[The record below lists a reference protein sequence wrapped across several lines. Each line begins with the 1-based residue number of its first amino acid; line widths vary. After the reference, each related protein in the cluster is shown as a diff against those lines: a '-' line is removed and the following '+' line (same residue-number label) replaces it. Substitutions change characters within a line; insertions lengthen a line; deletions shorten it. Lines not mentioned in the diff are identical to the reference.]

1 MELRHLKY
9 FVMVAQELN
18 FSQAALK
25 FYTAQPSLSQQ
36 IKDLEEFIG
45 VQLFIRSKRKVELT
59 DEGIVFLEHAKNIL
73 ESADKAVAMTR
84 QVKKAKDQKI
94 TIGFVPV
101 AEMKIFPFII
111 PKLTEIFP
119 DLKVELLSL
128 NDTQIVSDLHNGR
141 IDIAISRADVNNH
154 EISSQLIFEEPLIF
168 LMNNQHPF
176 ANQNKI
182 SVKSLEEIDFIIPAE
197 EVSSVLH
204 HKILKFAEDKKINL
218 KIIQRASNILFNI
231 NSINIT
237 QSCTILPSYI
247 ADIAYENIIVKKLD
261 TDLPTINL
269 YMSKRSTNTSPSVQ
283 AFINLINDFF
293 HLKFD

>member
-1 MELRHLKY
+1 
-9 FVMVAQELN
+9 
-18 FSQAALK
+18 
-25 FYTAQPSLSQQ
+25 
-36 IKDLEEFIG
+36 
-45 VQLFIRSKRKVELT
+45 
-59 DEGIVFLEHAKNIL
+59 
-73 ESADKAVAMTR
+73 
-84 QVKKAKDQKI
+84 
-94 TIGFVPV
+94 
-101 AEMKIFPFII
+101 MKIFPFII

-168 LMNNQHPF
+168 LINNQHPF
-176 ANQNKI
+176 SKLNKI
-182 SVKSLEEIDFIIPAE
+182 PLKALQEIDFIIPAE

-218 KIIQRASNILFNI
+218 KIKQRASNILFNI

-247 ADIAYENIIVKKLD
+247 ADIAYENIVVKKLES
-261 TDLPTINL
+261 DLPTINL
-269 YMSKRSTNTSPSVQ
+269 YLSKRTSNNSKNVQ
-283 AFINLINDFF
+283 TFVDLINDFF
-293 HLKFD
+293 HLNFY

>member
-1 MELRHLKY
+1 
-9 FVMVAQELN
+9 MVAQELN
-18 FSQAALK
+18 FSRAALK
-25 FYTAQPSLSQQ
+25 LYTAQPSLSQQ
-36 IKDLEEFIG
+36 IKDLEDFID

-59 DEGIVFLEHAKNIL
+59 EEGLVFLEHAKNIL
-73 ESADKAVAMTR
+73 ESADKAVSITR
-84 QVKKAKDQKI
+84 QVKKSKELKI

-168 LMNNQHPF
+168 LINNQHPF
-176 ANQNKI
+176 SKLNKI
-182 SVKSLEEIDFIIPAE
+182 PLKALQEIDFIIPAE

-218 KIIQRASNILFNI
+218 KIKQRASNILFNI

-247 ADIAYENIIVKKLD
+247 VDIAYENIVVKKLES
-261 TDLPTINL
+261 DLPTINL
-269 YMSKRSTNTSPSVQ
+269 YLSKRTSNNSKNVQ
-283 AFINLINDFF
+283 TFVDLINDFF
-293 HLKFD
+293 HLNFY

>member
-25 FYTAQPSLSQQ
+25 LYTAQPSLSQQ

-73 ESADKAVAMTR
+73 ECADKAVAMTR

-111 PKLTEIFP
+111 PKLTEMFP

-128 NDTQIVSDLHNGR
+128 NDTQIISDLHNGR
-141 IDIAISRADVNNH
+141 IDIAISRVDVNNH

>member
-1 MELRHLKY
+1 MELRHLRY

-25 FYTAQPSLSQQ
+25 LYTAQPSLSQQ
-36 IKDLEEFIG
+36 IKDLEEYVG

-59 DEGIVFLEHAKNIL
+59 DEGLVFLEHAKNIL
-73 ESADKAVAMTR
+73 EMAEKAVAITR
-84 QVKKAKDQKI
+84 QVKKAKEQKI

-111 PKLTEIFP
+111 PKLTEMFP

-141 IDIAISRADVNNH
+141 IDIAISRADINND
-154 EISSQLIFEEPLIF
+154 EISSQLIFEEPLVF
-168 LMNNQHPF
+168 LINNQHPLSKLNRIPTK
-176 ANQNKI
+176 A
-182 SVKSLEEIDFIIPAE
+182 VETIDFIIPAE

-204 HKILKFAEDKKINL
+204 HKILKFAADKKINL

-247 ADIAYENIIVKKLD
+247 ADIAYENIIVKKLEA
-261 TDLPTINL
+261 DLPTINL
-269 YMSKRSTNTSPSVQ
+269 YLSKRSLNTSPSVQ
-283 AFINLINDFF
+283 TFVDLINDFF
-293 HLKFD
+293 HLNFK

>member
-1 MELRHLKY
+1 
-9 FVMVAQELN
+9 MVAQELN
-18 FSQAALK
+18 FSRAALK
-25 FYTAQPSLSQQ
+25 LYTAQPSLSQQ
-36 IKDLEEFIG
+36 IKDLEDFID

-59 DEGIVFLEHAKNIL
+59 EEGLVFLEHAKNIL
-73 ESADKAVAMTR
+73 ESADKAVSITR
-84 QVKKAKDQKI
+84 QVKKSKELKI

-168 LMNNQHPF
+168 LINNQHPF
-176 ANQNKI
+176 SKLNKI
-182 SVKSLEEIDFIIPAE
+182 PLKALQEIDFIIPAE

-218 KIIQRASNILFNI
+218 KIKQRASNILFNI

-247 ADIAYENIIVKKLD
+247 ADIAYENIVVKKLES
-261 TDLPTINL
+261 DLPTINL
-269 YMSKRSTNTSPSVQ
+269 YLSKRTSNNSKNVQ
-283 AFINLINDFF
+283 TFVDLINDFF
-293 HLKFD
+293 HLNFY

>member
-1 MELRHLKY
+1 
-9 FVMVAQELN
+9 MVAQELN

-25 FYTAQPSLSQQ
+25 LYTAQPSLSQQ

-73 ESADKAVAMTR
+73 ESAYKAVAMTR

-111 PKLTEIFP
+111 PKLTEMFP

-141 IDIAISRADVNNH
+141 IDIAISRADINNH

>member
-18 FSQAALK
+18 FSRAALK
-25 FYTAQPSLSQQ
+25 LYTAQPSLSQQ
-36 IKDLEEFIG
+36 IKDLEDFID

-59 DEGIVFLEHAKNIL
+59 EEGLVFLEHAKNIL
-73 ESADKAVAMTR
+73 ESADKAVSITR
-84 QVKKAKDQKI
+84 QVKKSKELKI

-168 LMNNQHPF
+168 LINNQHPF
-176 ANQNKI
+176 SKLNKI
-182 SVKSLEEIDFIIPAE
+182 PLKALQEIDFIIPAE

-218 KIIQRASNILFNI
+218 KIKQRASNILFNI

-247 ADIAYENIIVKKLD
+247 ADIAYENIVVKKLES
-261 TDLPTINL
+261 DLPTINL
-269 YMSKRSTNTSPSVQ
+269 YLSKRTSNNSKNVQ
-283 AFINLINDFF
+283 TFVDLINDFF
-293 HLKFD
+293 HLNFY